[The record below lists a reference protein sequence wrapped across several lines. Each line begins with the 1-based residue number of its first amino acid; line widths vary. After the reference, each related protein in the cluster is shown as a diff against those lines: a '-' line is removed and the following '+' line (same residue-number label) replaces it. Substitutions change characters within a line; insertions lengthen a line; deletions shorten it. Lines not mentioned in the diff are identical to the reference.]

1 MNYDEEIIAATD
13 AELLDGTAW
22 LHLNPDYE
30 GNELRESPPLER
42 SSARSR
48 HWSEITPGWLVQEA
62 LNRGHDGN
70 PSVAGM
76 SRLEDIKKVPG
87 GWNVRARIGPDAEG
101 YGFTYYFVTDAE
113 AEAGEGG
120 TLLGAEVAA

>member
-1 MNYDEEIIAATD
+1 MTYDEEIIAATD
-13 AELLDGTAW
+13 AELMDGTAW

-62 LNRGHDGN
+62 LNRGTNDN
-70 PSVAGM
+70 PSVAGIG
-76 SRLEDIKKVPG
+76 RIKAIGWRSG
-87 GWNVRARIGPDAEG
+87 GWNVMAKIGHPDEARWRS
-101 YGFTYYFVTDAE
+101 YFVTDAE

>member
-1 MNYDEEIIAATD
+1 MTYDERIIEATE

-30 GNELRESPPLER
+30 GKELGECPPLER
-42 SSARSR
+42 GSARSR

-62 LNRGHDGN
+62 LNRGER
-70 PSVAGM
+70 S
-76 SRLEDIKKVPG
+76 SITRLCEMTRVEG
-87 GWNVRARIGPDAEG
+87 GWNIVACIGHRDSARPL
-101 YGFTYYFVTDAE
+101 TYFVTDAE

-120 TLLGAEVAA
+120 ALQAEVAA

>member
-13 AELLDGTAW
+13 AELMDGTAW

-42 SSARSR
+42 GSARSR
-48 HWSEITPGWLVQEA
+48 YWSDITPGWLVQEA
-62 LNRGHDGN
+62 LNRGGMDGI
-70 PSVAGM
+70 G
-76 SRLEDIKKVPG
+76 RLARLDKVPG
-87 GWNVRARIGPDAEG
+87 GWNILARIGEPGVAVMRD
-101 YGFTYYFVTDAE
+101 YFVTDAE

>member
-48 HWSEITPGWLVQEA
+48 HWSEITPAWLVQEA
-62 LNRGHDGN
+62 LNRGGISSLPHVLNMVRVD
-70 PSVAGM
+70 
-76 SRLEDIKKVPG
+76 G
-87 GWNVRARIGPDAEG
+87 GWEAVVKLGPPNG
-101 YGFTYYFVTDAE
+101 KRVGTYFVTDAE

>member
-1 MNYDEEIIAATD
+1 MNYDEQIIAATE

-30 GNELRESPPLER
+30 GGELRESPPLER

-62 LNRGHDGN
+62 LNRGHDGKPN
-70 PSVAGM
+70 TSGI
-76 SRLEDIKKVPG
+76 SRLKAVRKVSD
-87 GWNVRARIGPDAEG
+87 GWEIIAVLDDTPE
-101 YGFTYYFVTDAE
+101 TYFVTDAE